1 MLEAEAR
8 GMPRKLLCLLGSY
21 LKDRKIVIRNSGG
34 TVKRKVYPGV
44 LQGSILGSLLWN
56 LLYEGLLKELQDIP
70 RLNAVAFADELALI
84 LDITSQEEIGVSL
97 GNECSDTVMC

>member
-1 MLEAEAR
+1 M
-8 GMPRKLLCLLGSY
+8 
-21 LKDRKIVIRNSGG
+21 
-34 TVKRKVYPGV
+34 KRKVYPGV